1 MENQKESQNEKQ
13 KNKLKLKQKKILM
26 DTDNLKSVIQTLSNF
41 EQELKSAKN
50 ISILSAD
57 NLLFFNSLISK
68 DNIKINILLSRIFSN
83 ILSMEY
89 LYKIFL
95 PSIKQNEESKIEL
108 IFALI
113 DNCALLIEKLSNFVF
128 SPEIFNLK
136 KKILGL
142 LNSFYNNCKNKFNE
156 DDENLNKIIELMN
169 SLPNKFYSEAF
180 NEMTKSKE
188 IFEIFKS
195 KNPYSI
201 NKFETLFSEINNYFE
216 QFEIFKKF
224 VEINSEIKSDKKAQN
239 DIKLDVNQNNQD
251 LIDFYEKYG
260 ILLIKFCIYHNYIF
274 LDKDEK
280 DDEKE
285 KSQEF
290 LNEFDDEENNN
301 DDKTRVIFLI
311 DKMIKEKNNKNKKE
325 NSEKNKRVETLL
337 KNKRFISTLSSE
349 EYKTLISAE
358 INHFLTA
365 IKNFENHP
373 KLNPIKNH
381 LLYFLEA
388 FDAES
393 YYPLYLKNLTKM
405 VINDNFTESFITNVL
420 PGEKNKF
427 YFETNFNEDIMIY
440 IEFYLE
446 DKTKDINFELNK
458 YDNATNSFKAI
469 FKEER
474 LDDTTRF
481 FISSHGYSIYELV
494 FDNEY
499 SWFNSKDVNFRV
511 SYLRP
516 LPKEKDD
523 EIYDNDTY
531 FLVNDDKYYYN
542 KKENFGKD
550 LNIKNVPVILYRN
563 NLKTINLDNEEIVVK
578 ENKEDENII
587 SELYFNYVL
596 SSHLKKSKID
606 KKEEILVSILSQ
618 NCYLPDINKDL
629 KEKIENC
636 PNKINKKFIHHIGF
650 CPNQKRDDFNIN
662 YKLYSLD
669 ELLVINHKI
678 LMHNANKEKEIKE
691 HNKIEN
697 NNNINEIKEEDKNKE
712 IKIKHKLKPIL
723 LIYLDKNSANTIL
736 FNKAEFHNEIKKDS
750 KEIILGSININK
762 DEEILNIIKNIN
774 DNLKEI
780 EVVSSFDV
788 NLDEENKKRIKDLLE
803 KIKDCCLKGINPSIP
818 FYEYDINDIC
828 NNLIKYIC
836 L

>member
-128 SPEIFNLK
+128 SPEIFSLK

-301 DDKTRVIFLI
+301 DDKTRVIL
-311 DKMIKEKNNKNKKE
+311 
-325 NSEKNKRVETLL
+325 
-337 KNKRFISTLSSE
+337 
-349 EYKTLISAE
+349 
-358 INHFLTA
+358 
-365 IKNFENHP
+365 
-373 KLNPIKNH
+373 
-381 LLYFLEA
+381 
-388 FDAES
+388 
-393 YYPLYLKNLTKM
+393 
-405 VINDNFTESFITNVL
+405 
-420 PGEKNKF
+420 
-427 YFETNFNEDIMIY
+427 
-440 IEFYLE
+440 
-446 DKTKDINFELNK
+446 
-458 YDNATNSFKAI
+458 
-469 FKEER
+469 
-474 LDDTTRF
+474 
-481 FISSHGYSIYELV
+481 
-494 FDNEY
+494 
-499 SWFNSKDVNFRV
+499 
-511 SYLRP
+511 
-516 LPKEKDD
+516 
-523 EIYDNDTY
+523 
-531 FLVNDDKYYYN
+531 
-542 KKENFGKD
+542 
-550 LNIKNVPVILYRN
+550 
-563 NLKTINLDNEEIVVK
+563 
-578 ENKEDENII
+578 
-587 SELYFNYVL
+587 
-596 SSHLKKSKID
+596 
-606 KKEEILVSILSQ
+606 
-618 NCYLPDINKDL
+618 
-629 KEKIENC
+629 
-636 PNKINKKFIHHIGF
+636 
-650 CPNQKRDDFNIN
+650 
-662 YKLYSLD
+662 
-669 ELLVINHKI
+669 
-678 LMHNANKEKEIKE
+678 
-691 HNKIEN
+691 
-697 NNNINEIKEEDKNKE
+697 
-712 IKIKHKLKPIL
+712 
-723 LIYLDKNSANTIL
+723 
-736 FNKAEFHNEIKKDS
+736 
-750 KEIILGSININK
+750 
-762 DEEILNIIKNIN
+762 
-774 DNLKEI
+774 
-780 EVVSSFDV
+780 
-788 NLDEENKKRIKDLLE
+788 
-803 KIKDCCLKGINPSIP
+803 
-818 FYEYDINDIC
+818 
-828 NNLIKYIC
+828 
-836 L
+836 